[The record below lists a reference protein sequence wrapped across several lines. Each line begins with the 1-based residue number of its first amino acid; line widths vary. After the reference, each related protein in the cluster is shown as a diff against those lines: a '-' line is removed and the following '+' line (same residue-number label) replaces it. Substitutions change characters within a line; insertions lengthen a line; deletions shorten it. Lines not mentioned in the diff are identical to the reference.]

1 MRAVSC
7 EVVPSLLDDMRKREL
22 ARLQATALADA
33 LTETGERIATAPRSG
48 AGDGQRLRGLPVI
61 GGSEGA
67 VPGTRPGS
75 LGHLAR
81 LDRKARRG

>member
-1 MRAVSC
+1 M
-7 EVVPSLLDDMRKREL
+7 
-22 ARLQATALADA
+22 QAAALADA
-33 LTETGERIATAPRSG
+33 LLETGERLVAAPRSG

-75 LGHLAR
+75 LGHLDK
-81 LDRKARRG
+81 LDRQARRD